1 LQSSDAGR
9 DAGATD
15 IEASRLTVFGIATVD
30 AENAAGSGI
39 HLTRREISRYNRRFA
54 LLSIFELKEWEI
66 MKIRI
71 AVPALLALLIAS
83 AAWGQGGSAPTA
95 AGGKVAVINI
105 QSAITGTAEGKQAAA
120 ELQSQFTPRQNE
132 LDSLRKKIDDL
143 QNRLRNGATTLS
155 DEEKAR
161 LQREGESA
169 TRVFQRK
176 QQEMQDDAN
185 DAQREV
191 VDRIGRKMLEVID
204 KFSKENGYSVVFDIS
219 AQNTPVVY
227 AANQNDI
234 TQDIVRLFDQAYPVK
249 ASATPK
255 PAAPKPA
262 APAKPQ
268 Q

>member
-1 LQSSDAGR
+1 
-9 DAGATD
+9 
-15 IEASRLTVFGIATVD
+15 
-30 AENAAGSGI
+30 
-39 HLTRREISRYNRRFA
+39 
-54 LLSIFELKEWEI
+54 

-71 AVPALLALLIAS
+71 ALPALIALLMTS
-83 AAWGQGGSAPTA
+83 VAWGQGGAAA
-95 AGGKVAVINI
+95 AGSAGKVAVINI
-105 QSAITGTAEGKQAAA
+105 QSAITGTSEGKQAAA

-132 LDSLRKKIDDL
+132 LDNLRKQIDDL

-161 LQREGESA
+161 LQRQGETL
-169 TRVFQRK
+169 TRIFQRK

-204 KFSKENGYSVVFDIS
+204 KYSKENGYSVVFDIS

-249 ASATPK
+249 AAAAPRPASPK
-255 PAAPKPA
+255 PAVPA
-262 APAKPQ
+262 AKPQ